1 MLLYIRF
8 NNFYSFAEQAELS
21 FKVGKQ
27 AAPSLYDIHLKTA
40 QDELRLNKVAAVLG
54 ANGSGKTQL
63 LKVIPFISWF
73 IVSSARTLSAD
84 DEIYFEAFTTKENQ
98 SSNFEVGFTL
108 KNEQGIDEEFR
119 YEVTMTSK
127 NVQREALYQK
137 TSRSFSYIFER
148 THQDEL
154 KNYKHRSFLAP
165 ALADDVN
172 DNVSLLAYAFLLD
185 NPIAVRVIQF
195 FSQMTFN
202 LHTAGRRESSDAD
215 LYRMAELFS
224 KRASLKQQA
233 EQLLCQFDTGISK
246 INFAPV
252 IMVDENKKQKE
263 VLMPMGV
270 HQHDDQAIEFLFT
283 DESNGTRSAFILLGM
298 ILPVLESGGMAII
311 DEIDNDLHP
320 HLLPHLIDLFKF
332 EHTNPHQAQLIF
344 SCHTPEVLNILKK
357 HQIYLVQKENQ
368 ESEAWRLDEVV
379 GVRADDNLYAKYMA
393 GAFDAV
399 PNV

>member
-73 IVSSARTLSAD
+73 IVSSARTLSVD
-84 DEIYFEAFTTKENQ
+84 DEIYFEAFTTQENQ

-127 NVQREALYQK
+127 VVQREALYQK

-224 KRASLKQQA
+224 KRTSLKQQA

-270 HQHDDQAIEFLFT
+270 HQHDGESLEFLFT

-298 ILPVLESGGMAII
+298 ILPVLERGGMAII

>member
-1 MLLYIRF
+1 
-8 NNFYSFAEQAELS
+8 
-21 FKVGKQ
+21 
-27 AAPSLYDIHLKTA
+27 
-40 QDELRLNKVAAVLG
+40 
-54 ANGSGKTQL
+54 
-63 LKVIPFISWF
+63 
-73 IVSSARTLSAD
+73 
-84 DEIYFEAFTTKENQ
+84 
-98 SSNFEVGFTL
+98 
-108 KNEQGIDEEFR
+108 
-119 YEVTMTSK
+119 
-127 NVQREALYQK
+127 
-137 TSRSFSYIFER
+137 
-148 THQDEL
+148 
-154 KNYKHRSFLAP
+154 
-165 ALADDVN
+165 
-172 DNVSLLAYAFLLD
+172 
-185 NPIAVRVIQF
+185 
-195 FSQMTFN
+195 
-202 LHTAGRRESSDAD
+202 
-215 LYRMAELFS
+215 
-224 KRASLKQQA
+224 
-233 EQLLCQFDTGISK
+233 
-246 INFAPV
+246 
-252 IMVDENKKQKE
+252 MVDENKKQKE

-270 HQHDDQAIEFLFT
+270 HQHDGESLEFLFT

>member
-1 MLLYIRF
+1 MKVLELFAGVGGFRVGLE
-8 NNFYSFAEQAELS
+8 NVDKNFFETKWSNQWE
-21 FKVGKQ
+21 
-27 AAPSLYDIHLKTA
+27 PSRKS
-40 QDELRLNKVAAVLG
+40 QDA
-54 ANGSGKTQL
+54 
-63 LKVIPFISWF
+63 
-73 IVSSARTLSAD
+73 
-84 DEIYFEAFTTKENQ
+84 
-98 SSNFEVGFTL
+98 FEVYDYHFPNSKNINISISEISDNQLANMDADMIVGGFPCQDYSVARSK

-270 HQHDDQAIEFLFT
+270 HQHDGESLEFLFT

-298 ILPVLESGGMAII
+298 ILPVLERGGMAII

>member
-1 MLLYIRF
+1 MKVLELFAGVGGFRVGLE
-8 NNFYSFAEQAELS
+8 NVDKNFFETKWSNQWE
-21 FKVGKQ
+21 
-27 AAPSLYDIHLKTA
+27 PSRKS
-40 QDELRLNKVAAVLG
+40 QDA
-54 ANGSGKTQL
+54 
-63 LKVIPFISWF
+63 
-73 IVSSARTLSAD
+73 
-84 DEIYFEAFTTKENQ
+84 
-98 SSNFEVGFTL
+98 FEVYDYHFPNSKNINISISEISDNQLANMDADMIVGGFPCQDYSVARSK

-270 HQHDDQAIEFLFT
+270 HQHDGESLEFLFT

>member
-73 IVSSARTLSAD
+73 IVHSARTLSVD

-224 KRASLKQQA
+224 KRASLK
-233 EQLLCQFDTGISK
+233 DRKS
-246 INFAPV
+246 
-252 IMVDENKKQKE
+252 
-263 VLMPMGV
+263 
-270 HQHDDQAIEFLFT
+270 
-283 DESNGTRSAFILLGM
+283 
-298 ILPVLESGGMAII
+298 
-311 DEIDNDLHP
+311 
-320 HLLPHLIDLFKF
+320 
-332 EHTNPHQAQLIF
+332 
-344 SCHTPEVLNILKK
+344 
-357 HQIYLVQKENQ
+357 
-368 ESEAWRLDEVV
+368 VV
-379 GVRADDNLYAKYMA
+379 
-393 GAFDAV
+393 
-399 PNV
+399 

>member
-73 IVSSARTLSAD
+73 IVSSARTLSVD
-84 DEIYFEAFTTKENQ
+84 DEIYFEAFTTQENQ

-127 NVQREALYQK
+127 VVQREALYQK

-215 LYRMAELFS
+215 LYRMAEFFS
-224 KRASLKQQA
+224 KRTSLKQQA

-270 HQHDDQAIEFLFT
+270 HQHDGESLEFLFT

-298 ILPVLESGGMAII
+298 ILPVLERGGMAII

>member
-73 IVSSARTLSAD
+73 IVHSARTLSVD

-224 KRASLKQQA
+224 KRTSLKQQA

-270 HQHDDQAIEFLFT
+270 HQHDGESLEFLFT

-298 ILPVLESGGMAII
+298 ILPVLERGGMAII

>member
-84 DEIYFEAFTTKENQ
+84 DEIYFEAFTTKEDQ
-98 SSNFEVGFTL
+98 PSNFEVGFTL

-127 NVQREALYQK
+127 IVQREALYQK

-148 THQDEL
+148 THEDGL

-172 DNVSLLAYAFLLD
+172 NNVSLLAYAFLLD

-270 HQHDDQAIEFLFT
+270 HQHDGESLEFLFT